1 MPVFESI
8 QVFACFISYKLIVRK
23 PQSARYVGFSK
34 KFKYLCTV
42 VSIHTEGTSVPSFL
56 LLHRKMSA
64 ESRITQAVKEIL
76 EQKGDETLFLVDV
89 VVSSA
94 KNSQKVLV
102 HLDGDEGVNIDT
114 CAEISRQLGN
124 ILEEEDLFSG
134 SFTLEVSSPGLD
146 LPLKLQRQY
155 HKNIGRNIKVL
166 TQDNMTRKGLLKEV
180 TEAHIVIAEQ
190 PKGKGAQK
198 KKGDVKEVLIPF
210 QEIKKT
216 NVLASFK

>member
-1 MPVFESI
+1 
-8 QVFACFISYKLIVRK
+8 
-23 PQSARYVGFSK
+23 
-34 KFKYLCTV
+34 
-42 VSIHTEGTSVPSFL
+42 
-56 LLHRKMSA
+56 MSA

-76 EQKGDETLFLVDV
+76 EQKGDETLFLVDL

-180 TEAHIVIAEQ
+180 T
-190 PKGKGAQK
+190 
-198 KKGDVKEVLIPF
+198 
-210 QEIKKT
+210 
-216 NVLASFK
+216 

>member
-1 MPVFESI
+1 L
-8 QVFACFISYKLIVRK
+8 QCVRH
-23 PQSARYVGFSK
+23 VGFSK

-42 VSIHTEGTSVPSFL
+42 VQTLTEGTNVPSFL
-56 LLHRKMSA
+56 LLHKIMSV
-64 ESRITQAVKEIL
+64 ESRITQVVEDIL
-76 EQKGDETLFLVDV
+76 AQRGDQSLFLVDV

-102 HLDGDEGVNIDT
+102 HLDGDEGVNIDA
-114 CAEISRQLGN
+114 CAEISRQLGS
-124 ILEEEDLFSG
+124 ILEEEDIFSG
-134 SFTLEVSSPGLD
+134 SFILEVSSPGLD

-155 HKNIGRNIKVL
+155 HKNIGRKVKVL
-166 TQDNMTRKGLLKEV
+166 TQDNITRKGLLKEV
-180 TEAHIVIAEQ
+180 NEAHIVIEEQ

-198 KKGDVKEVLIPF
+198 KKGDTKEIQIPF